1 MSINDWLRDS
11 YRCDIDDI
19 VCEQLL
25 QFHPTLKAEYI
36 RECADD
42 AATKCNNK
50 LNTSEK
56 GEI

>member
-19 VCEQLL
+19 VCEQLIKYDKHL
-25 QFHPTLKAEYI
+25 TAIYM

-42 AATKCNNK
+42 AATKCCNK
-50 LNTSEK
+50 LNTDEE